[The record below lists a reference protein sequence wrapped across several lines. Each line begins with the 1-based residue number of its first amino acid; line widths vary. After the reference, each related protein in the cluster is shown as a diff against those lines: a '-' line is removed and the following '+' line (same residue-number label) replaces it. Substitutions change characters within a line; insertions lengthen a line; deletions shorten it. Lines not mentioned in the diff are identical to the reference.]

1 MKKKP
6 VGFLPL
12 SQGWRMSLAIS
23 LEKMLQMKL
32 TTIALTRKISS
43 KREGWR
49 DDKGGHG
56 RFGSHKKS
64 KGWSIQPKNQ
74 SEDSVGNETVAFLW
88 ENSRPSE
95 IELRKAQLELEARK
109 HNDMSQK
116 LQQQQQ
122 QQMPFQ
128 QLQQQQQAEH
138 FLKLFKR
145 LDKKNSLSGVWCS

>member
-32 TTIALTRKISS
+32 TTIALTRKITS

-56 RFGSHKKS
+56 RFGSHKKRVINS
-64 KGWSIQPKNQ
+64 TKEPKWRL
-74 SEDSVGNETVAFLW
+74 SVGNETVAFLW

>member
-1 MKKKP
+1 MTK
-6 VGFLPL
+6 VA
-12 SQGWRMSLAIS
+12 M
-23 LEKMLQMKL
+23 
-32 TTIALTRKISS
+32 
-43 KREGWR
+43 EGLGAT
-49 DDKGGHG
+49 K
-56 RFGSHKKS
+56 

-122 QQMPFQ
+122 QQMLFQ

-145 LDKKNSLSGVWCS
+145 LDKKK